1 VKTYTVYRICDV
13 TRLKV
18 PIVRLGERR
27 RQERGSNDA
36 DMMRLARQLCAGT
49 TGNLPYLIVVSDN
62 GGTPEDRPRTG
73 PGAFSR
79 AHP

>member
-1 VKTYTVYRICDV
+1 MKTYTVYRICDV

-27 RQERGSNDA
+27 LLERGSNDA

-62 GGTPEDRPRTG
+62 SGSPEDRTRPG

-79 AHP
+79 SHS

>member
-1 VKTYTVYRICDV
+1 MKTYTVYRICDV

-27 RQERGSNDA
+27 RLERGSNDA
-36 DMMRLARQLCAGT
+36 DMMRLARQLCAGV

-62 GGTPEDRPRTG
+62 SRTSEDRPRTG

-79 AHP
+79 AHS

>member
-36 DMMRLARQLCAGT
+36 DMMRLARQLCAGA

-62 GGTPEDRPRTG
+62 SRTPEDRPRTG

-79 AHP
+79 AHS